1 MQLKIQARGLRSELS
16 PRALEKWNPAIQAAV
31 ESTSDTITIYGVI
44 GEDWYGDGVTVIEW
58 ADRARDL
65 IPRRRL
71 WITLGYTDQMKRSL
85 ALSLSCE
92 GAPDWELSYEQFKPK
107 LNCAGLFPAG

>member
-1 MQLKIQARGLRSELS
+1 MLLAHQYSRPQQQIDRAAPIAVARLYSMTSSRHDQISAALRLSLGLHHWQARLAPPGHRFA
-16 PRALEKWNPAIQAAV
+16 RAV
-31 ESTSDTITIYGVI
+31 
-44 GEDWYGDGVTVIEW
+44 
-58 ADRARDL
+58 
-65 IPRRRL
+65 
-71 WITLGYTDQMKRSL
+71 DQMKRSL